1 MTHWCSRMRRND
13 GIPGNVVS
21 LPTAAADPVRQG
33 KRSKRTPRNVVA
45 FHIPEPAPKPPAVVQ
60 DEVATELDRATRDPH
75 TAATVATRL
84 VTMAR
89 HKLGLQ
95 DI

>member
-1 MTHWCSRMRRND
+1 MND
-13 GIPGNVVS
+13 GTPGNVVS
-21 LPTAAADPVRQG
+21 LPTAAADLVRQG
-33 KRSKRTPRNVVA
+33 KRSKHPPRNVVA
-45 FHIPEPAPKPPAVVQ
+45 FHTPEPEPKPPAVVQ
-60 DEVATELDRATRDPH
+60 DEVMTELDRATRELH
-75 TAATVATRL
+75 TAATVAIRL